1 MNIKAKEKGQALV
14 LIALAAVGIIAFA
27 ALGIDGSRAFSDK
40 RHAQNAADTAAL
52 AGALAY
58 SKLDD
63 ITQTAKDRAAS
74 NGYDD
79 GEKSDVTVEIKDIP
93 AGSIECPGKAAGKE
107 ITVTI
112 VSYLDTT
119 FARVIGRS
127 QVTNAVTA
135 TTRSCGHILAPLFD
149 GHAIVGLKP
158 NTGGNCGFDSGTS
171 NSAKWKVEGSGLF
184 SNGCAYAKDGT
195 PPDQSVILDPGECMT
210 TVGTASGFTCIQ
222 PTTTSIA
229 YPDDVWDI
237 MPPNPCDGTPGDI
250 GLPPPA
256 SGSTFKNGVYCISDL
271 DKYDSSD
278 IVLEN
283 ATLYV
288 TDLKFNLKF
297 AGGGG
302 FSGTATQGG
311 DFDNYYMVVAFNPSN
326 PCPDFTSNDTQVL
339 RWRGNGGGAF
349 YGTILAPSACLDV
362 RGNGDPA
369 GMHTQIIG
377 YIVGSN
383 GDADVYIN
391 YDEAENHL
399 NPIEPNI
406 TLLK

>member
-1 MNIKAKEKGQALV
+1 MDSRTTEKGQTLV
-14 LIALAAVGIIAFA
+14 LIALAAVGIFAFA
-27 ALGIDGSRAFSDK
+27 ALAIDGSRAYSDK

-58 SKLDD
+58 SQWDD
-63 ITQTAKDRAAS
+63 ITITAQNRATS
-74 NGYDD
+74 NGYDGGD
-79 GEKSDVTVEIKDIP
+79 KSDVTVDIKDIP
-93 AGSIECPGKAAGKE
+93 GGSIGCPGNAAGKE

-119 FARVIGRS
+119 FARVIGRG
-127 QVTNAVTA
+127 QVINAVTA
-135 TTRSCGHILAPLFD
+135 TSRGCGYTVAPLFG

-158 NTGGNCGFDSGTS
+158 TNSEPCAFDSGDS
-171 NSAKWKVEGSGLF
+171 NSAKWKIEGSGLF
-184 SNGCAYAKDGT
+184 SNSCALAKNT
-195 PPDQSVILDPGECMT
+195 SSVTLDPGECMT
-210 TVGTASGFTCIQ
+210 AYGTASGFSCIQ
-222 PTTTSIA
+222 QSA
-229 YPDDVWDI
+229 SQYSWPDSVWAI

-256 SGSTFKNGVYCISDL
+256 SGSTFKNGVYCISNL
-271 DKYDSSD
+271 DNYDSKD

-288 TDLKFNLKF
+288 TDLDFDLKF

-302 FSGTATQGG
+302 FSGTATQEG
-311 DFDNYYMVVAFNPSN
+311 DFKNYYMVVAFNPTK
-326 PCPDFTSNDTQVL
+326 PCPDFTSNNTQVIE
-339 RWRGNGGGAF
+339 WRGNGGGSF
-349 YGTILAPSACLDV
+349 YGTLLAPSACVDV

-369 GMHTQIIG
+369 GMNTQIVG

-383 GDADVYIN
+383 GNAEVYIN
-391 YDEAENHL
+391 YEAEDNHL
-399 NPIEPNI
+399 TPIEPNI